1 MPRIPRL
8 PFAAATLL
16 ALGISSLS
24 AQPPAVGAAPGRGRG
39 GAAAAPAPL
48 PDLAALKSALTL
60 SDEQAA
66 QIGPLLAE
74 VATALKSADDLR
86 ARYTTLRNALVE
98 NAGASLTDAQK
109 TQLAQVVNPAPAL
122 AGAGAGAPAGR
133 GAGGGDPA
141 ADQPASRTDQN
152 SLTAHE
158 QHLAKRTQGKIDVY
172 FAGDS
177 IARRWGTSDAAYA
190 KYLANWKENF
200 FGWNAADF
208 AWGADT
214 LQNIL
219 WRLDNGE
226 LDGVNPKVIVFLG
239 GTNNVGGAPGND
251 AKAEEIV
258 RGVKAVLGR
267 FQQKAPN
274 ATVILT
280 AIFPRNNNPQL
291 YAFIKKIN
299 AGIAQLADGKKV
311 RYLDVND
318 KLADANGNLFPG
330 MMNSD
335 NLHPDVGGYQ
345 VWADGLKPIL
355 TELLGPPAKEDHA
368 PPPTGDPSATAPRA
382 GGAAPTARS
391 GG

>member
-1 MPRIPRL
+1 MRSSSRL
-8 PFAAATLL
+8 LL
-16 ALGISSLS
+16 ALGSAALLALPVT
-24 AQPPAVGAAPGRGRG
+24 AQPAPG
-39 GAAAAPAPL
+39 GAARGGRGAGAPAPL
-48 PDLAALKSALTL
+48 PTLDALKTALTL
-60 SDEQAA
+60 TDQQAA
-66 QIGPLLAE
+66 QIAPLLAE
-74 VATALKSADDLR
+74 VDAAQKNAAEKLAVFN
-86 ARYTTLRNALVE
+86 TLRGTLVE

-109 TQLAQVVNPAPAL
+109 TQLAAALNPAPA
-122 AGAGAGAPAGR
+122 R
-133 GAGGGDPA
+133 GAGGAGGGAAPVP
-141 ADQPASRTDQN
+141 ADQPAPRTDQN
-152 SLTAHE
+152 SLTAHQ

-200 FGWNAADF
+200 HGWNAADF

-251 AKAEEIV
+251 AKADEIV

-267 FQQKAPN
+267 FQQKAPG

-280 AIFPRNNNPQL
+280 AIFPRGNNPQL

-318 KLADANGNLFPG
+318 KMADANGNLFPG
-330 MMNSD
+330 IMNSD
-335 NLHPDVGGYQ
+335 NLHPDTKGYQ

-355 TELLGPPAKEDHA
+355 TELLGPPAKEDFA
-368 PPPTGDPSATAPRA
+368 PPPTGDPSAAAPAARGTAAPAPR
-382 GGAAPTARS
+382 GG
-391 GG
+391 G

>member
-1 MPRIPRL
+1 MRSSSRL
-8 PFAAATLL
+8 FLALGSAALL
-16 ALGISSLS
+16 ALPVS
-24 AQPPAVGAAPGRGRG
+24 AQPAPGGAPRGGRG
-39 GAAAAPAPL
+39 AGAPAPL
-48 PDLAALKSALTL
+48 PTLEALKTSLTL
-60 SDEQAA
+60 TEQQAT
-66 QIGPLLAE
+66 QIAPLLAE
-74 VATALKSADDLR
+74 VDAAQKNAAEKLAVFN
-86 ARYTTLRNALVE
+86 TLRGTLVE

-109 TQLAQVVNPAPAL
+109 TQLAAVLNPAPA
-122 AGAGAGAPAGR
+122 R
-133 GAGGGDPA
+133 GAGGAAPVP
-141 ADQPASRTDQN
+141 ADQPAPRTDPN

-158 QHLAKRTQGKIDVY
+158 QFLAKRTQGKIDVY

-177 IARRWGTSDAAYA
+177 IARRWGTSDTAYA

-208 AWGADT
+208 AWGADN

-226 LDGVNPKVIVFLG
+226 LDGVHPKVIVFLG

-318 KLADANGNLFPG
+318 KMADANGTIFPG
-330 MMNSD
+330 IMNSD

-368 PPPTGDPSATAPRA
+368 PPPSADPSAAAAAAARGAAAPAPR
-382 GGAAPTARS
+382 GG
-391 GG
+391 G

>member
-1 MPRIPRL
+1 MNRSRRL
-8 PFAAATLL
+8 LAPLSAAALL
-16 ALGISSLS
+16 ALGVSSLT
-24 AQPPAVGAAPGRGRG
+24 AQPPAAGAGNGRGRG

-48 PDLAALKSALTL
+48 PDLAALKTALTL
-60 SDEQAA
+60 TDEQAA
-66 QIGPLLAE
+66 QIAPLLAKIE
-74 VATALKSADDLR
+74 AAQKTADDLR
-86 ARYTTLRNALVE
+86 ASYTAQRNALVE
-98 NAGASLTDAQK
+98 NAGASLSDAQK
-109 TQLAQVVNPAPAL
+109 IQLAQLLNPAPAV
-122 AGAGAGAPAGR
+122 AGAGAGAPGGR
-133 GAGGGDPA
+133 GAGGGGGGPA

-152 SLTAHE
+152 SLTAH
-158 QHLAKRTQGKIDVY
+158 QQLLAKRTQGKIDVY

-219 WRLDNGE
+219 WRIDNGE
-226 LDGVNPKVIVFLG
+226 LDDVNPKVIVFLG
-239 GTNNVGGAPGND
+239 GTNNVGSAPGSD

-267 FQQKAPN
+267 FQQKAPG

-330 MMNSD
+330 MMNND
-335 NLHPDVGGYQ
+335 NLHPDLKGYQ

-368 PPPTGDPSATAPRA
+368 PPPSADPSAAAAAARGA
-382 GGAAPTARS
+382 GG
-391 GG
+391 G

>member
-1 MPRIPRL
+1 MRSSSRL
-8 PFAAATLL
+8 LL
-16 ALGISSLS
+16 ALGSAALLALPVS
-24 AQPPAVGAAPGRGRG
+24 AQTAPG
-39 GAAAAPAPL
+39 GAARGGRGAGAPAAL
-48 PDLAALKSALTL
+48 PTLEALKTALTL
-60 SDEQAA
+60 TEQQAA

-74 VATALKSADDLR
+74 VDAAQKNSAEKL
-86 ARYTTLRNALVE
+86 AVFNTLRGTLVE
-98 NAGASLTDAQK
+98 NAGASLTDPQK
-109 TQLAQVVNPAPAL
+109 AQLAAALNPAPA
-122 AGAGAGAPAGR
+122 R
-133 GAGGGDPA
+133 GAGGAGGGGGGPP
-141 ADQPASRTDQN
+141 ADQPAPRTDPN

-158 QHLAKRTQGKIDVY
+158 QFLAKRTQGKIDVY

-177 IARRWGTSDAAYA
+177 IARRWGTSDTAYA

-226 LDGVNPKVIVFLG
+226 LDGVNPKVFVFLG
-239 GTNNVGGAPGND
+239 GTNNVGGAAGND
-251 AKAEEIV
+251 AKAEEIA
-258 RGVKAVLGR
+258 RGIKAVLGR

-280 AIFPRNNNPQL
+280 GIFPRNNNPQL
-291 YAFIKKIN
+291 HAFITKIN
-299 AGIAQLADGKKV
+299 AIVATYADGKKV
-311 RYLDVND
+311 RYLDVNA
-318 KLADANGNLFPG
+318 KMADANGTMFPG
-330 MMNSD
+330 IMNSD

-368 PPPTGDPSATAPRA
+368 PPPSADPSAAAAAAAR
-382 GGAAPTARS
+382 GAAAPAAR
-391 GG
+391 GGG